1 MITLFCF
8 QSKIIVL
15 VGQWLVRQKSGS
27 GIKLGCMKPFLRFW
41 AVLIG
46 LVVLSAAF
54 GWAQQN
60 QQLYVYSRGIFLPSD
75 DLRFDLYSY
84 GADPSEISVTYN
96 KVLEPFELLRLKPND
111 GYSAIKI
118 PENVKT
124 SVLKRNTVKMDRNYG
139 QVNLGKLAPGLY
151 LLGFSAGQAKGI
163 GIALVTDLGMI
174 VKRADKNISMLT
186 VNRVN
191 GQRRSATVYGIDAAN
206 TKQIRTDT
214 NGLGKLVLSTDKN
227 GLIVANSG
235 NSWAVSRSW
244 WQSYGVEKWKITGQT
259 DRPLYKPADSV
270 SFRGS
275 LREGNTLKPIKL
287 KEISAVACYDNTELW
302 RGKPLVNEFGSFSA
316 TFSLSRRA
324 KTAEYERYRVF
335 VAPSGEAA
343 CNAGLTVASFQVE
356 DYIKPEFSVALEN
369 PEIALQGSNV
379 KVAASAEYLFG
390 GGVSGGKVNLQVSR
404 AERYRRDDPRYSDF
418 GYYWGE
424 WDYWQPRQAII
435 LEKNTV
441 LGDNGKLEVS
451 VPLERDPDNAV
462 VAYNIQT
469 TIEDETRRPQTTS
482 KTIIAYPSTVRVAV
496 RSSRYVVKA
505 GEEIEMDV
513 RTRTLEGETADAPV
527 ELTLVR
533 RDYWYNS
540 SRWTQREERL
550 ETRTVTTKK
559 GNAVVRFKAPKGGGY
574 SVMAKAKDPENRVS
588 LGEAFVWV
596 TEDNPSWYWWY
607 EGGGMQVKMDK
618 REYKVGDTAVAF
630 ISGIKQG
637 ADVWLTLEGNEIL
650 NQRLSRAAGGN
661 AAWTFKITKEM
672 QPNIVL
678 KAGYLANGSR
688 SEEEVQLSVPKVQE
702 KLSIEILP
710 AKQKFQAGEQG
721 LVKLR
726 VKDANG
732 QPVKTELAVTVVD
745 KGIYLL
751 KEDNTPDPFDVLHGS
766 RYNLVG
772 TVSSED
778 EPLYID
784 APRAVATALAAP
796 AAKPAMSMA
805 DSSAKVAESATPD
818 VKVRKDFR
826 DTADWRASLI
836 TNENG
841 EVTMTVPFPENLTT
855 WRITARG
862 QTIEAK
868 AGANK
873 TEVMVTQDIIT
884 RISQPSF
891 LVRGDSFQLRGIVN
905 NNRETTTTGKFSL
918 ALNGLSTNSPLE
930 TSLSIKPGQR
940 GSFDARVTATE
951 FGVAKVMAKYA
962 DSLGGDA
969 LELPINVKPR
979 GFTDGTGWAADA
991 KRGAK
996 KFSIPNDANL
1006 ESARLKIALTPSLL
1020 SAVRPALEQLIG
1032 YPYGCT
1038 EQTLSRFLPTLL
1050 AQQAFPRDDLPELL
1064 DAGLTRLETLR
1075 HDDGGWG
1082 FWTQDNSTL
1091 EMTSQVVLAL
1101 ARAKS
1106 AGVKFESYLLEG
1118 AVNWLRQNINDTNA
1132 QRGAKAV
1139 AYRALAEANSPATD
1153 SMDAFAAL
1161 RDLEPYHLGQLALA
1175 YQKLGKLEEAKKM
1188 LTRLKSA
1195 RIETDSNVRWER
1207 PNRQYRWYYYWED
1220 NPVLVTAVALE
1231 ALAKIEP
1238 RSTLIPKTINY
1249 LLQQRRGYW
1258 WVSTQDTAATVI
1270 AALALPKP
1278 ADSNQTVRVLLNGI
1292 EIASKTIDEKGA
1304 TLELD
1309 PKLKIGENSLEVRGD
1324 LNYAASL
1331 EYVRE
1336 PERLIAESNG
1346 INVAPTYYKLEK
1358 KWNEAARNYDYTPV
1372 PLIKDG
1378 VAQAVDVGDMIA
1390 VNIRIKPESGS
1401 MRHLQ
1406 VIQPVPA
1413 GFSAVNENGWDFEPG
1428 RPIRFQQYWRWW
1440 YWYSGREIYQ
1450 DRVELY
1456 ADTFGG
1462 EQEFTVILRAQTPGT
1477 FTALPTTADLMYDPS
1492 VRGRS
1497 SAATL
1502 TIKE

>member
-1 MITLFCF
+1 
-8 QSKIIVL
+8 
-15 VGQWLVRQKSGS
+15 
-27 GIKLGCMKPFLRFW
+27 MKPFSRLFG
-41 AVLIG
+41 VLMV
-46 LVVLSAAF
+46 LLSLSAAF
-54 GWAQQN
+54 VWAQQN
-60 QQLYVYSRGIFLPSD
+60 QALYVYSRGIFLPSD

-96 KVLEPFELLRLKPND
+96 KVLEPLDLLRLKSND
-111 GYSAIKI
+111 GYTAIKI
-118 PENVKT
+118 PEGLKT
-124 SVLKRNTVKMDRNYG
+124 SVVKRSSVKLDRNYG
-139 QVNLGKLAPGLY
+139 QVNLGKLSPGLY
-151 LLGFSAGQAKGI
+151 LLGFSAGQAKGV
-163 GIALVTDLGMI
+163 GIALVTDLGML
-174 VKRADKNISMLT
+174 VKRADKNVTVLT

-191 GQRRSATVYGIDAAN
+191 GQRRNAAVYGIDGTNA
-206 TKQIRTDT
+206 KQIQTDS
-214 NGLGKLVLSTDKN
+214 NGLGKLVLYTDKN
-227 GLIVANSG
+227 GVIVANSG
-235 NSWAVSRSW
+235 ANWAVSRSW
-244 WQSYGVEKWKITGQT
+244 WQSYGVERWKITGQT
-259 DRPLYKPADSV
+259 DRPLYKPADAV
-270 SFRGS
+270 SFRGT

-287 KEISAVACYDNTELW
+287 KEISVVACYDSTELW
-302 RGKPLVNEFGSFSA
+302 RGKQAVNEYGTFSG

-324 KTAEYERYRVF
+324 KTSEYEQYRVF

-343 CNAGLTVASFQVE
+343 CGAGLTVASFQVE
-356 DYIKPEFSVALEN
+356 DYIKPEFTVALEN
-369 PEIALQGSNV
+369 PEIALQGSSV

-404 AERYRRDDPRYSDF
+404 AQRYRRDDPRYSDF

-451 VPLERDPDNAV
+451 VPLERDPDNAI
-462 VAYNIQT
+462 VAYTVQT

-496 RSSRYVVKA
+496 RSNRYVVKA
-505 GEEIEMDV
+505 GEEIEMNV
-513 RTRTLEGETADAPV
+513 RTRNLEGEAADAPV

-533 RDYWYNS
+533 RDYWYNT

-550 ETRTVTTKK
+550 ETRTVTTKN
-559 GNAVVRFKAPKGGGY
+559 GNAVVKFKASKGGGY
-574 SVMAKAKDPENRVS
+574 SVMAKAKDPQDRVS

-596 TEDNPSWYWWY
+596 TEDNPSWYWYY
-607 EGGGMQVKMDK
+607 ENGGMQIKMDK
-618 REYKVGDTAVAF
+618 REYAVGDTAVAF

-637 ADVWLTLEGNEIL
+637 ADVWLTLEGNEIMA
-650 NQRLSRAAGGN
+650 QRVSRAAGGN

-672 QPNIVL
+672 QPNTTL
-678 KAGYLANGSR
+678 KASYISGGAK
-688 SEEEVQLSVPKVQE
+688 SETEVGLVVPKIQEQLSIQV
-702 KLSIEILP
+702 LP
-710 AKQKFQAGEQG
+710 SKQKFQAGEQG
-721 LVKLR
+721 QVKLL
-726 VKDANG
+726 VKDATG
-732 QPVKTELAVTVVD
+732 KPVKTELGITVVD

-751 KEDNTPDPFDVLHGS
+751 KEDNTPDPFEVLHGS

-778 EPLYID
+778 EPLYVD
-784 APRAVATALAAP
+784 APRPVATALASPSASAPTSATADRAAKAEAP
-796 AAKPAMSMA
+796 AA
-805 DSSAKVAESATPD
+805 PD

-836 TNENG
+836 TNEAG
-841 EVTMTVPFPENLTT
+841 EATLTIPFPENLTT

-862 QTIEAK
+862 QTLEAK
-868 AGANK
+868 AGTSK
-873 TEVMVTQDIIT
+873 TEVMVTQDIIA
-884 RISQPSF
+884 RISQPTF

-905 NNRETTTTGKFSL
+905 NNRETTAAGKFSI
-918 ALNGLSTNSPLE
+918 ALNGLSTSSPLE
-930 TSLSIKPGQR
+930 TNLSIKSGQR

-951 FGVAKVMAKYA
+951 FGIAKVTAKYV

-996 KFSIPNDANL
+996 KFSIPQDANL
-1006 ESARLKIALTPSLL
+1006 DSARLKIALTPSLL

-1050 AQQAFPRDDLPELL
+1050 AQQAFPRDDLPDLL
-1064 DAGLTRLETLR
+1064 DAGLSRLETLR

-1101 ARAKS
+1101 ARAKN
-1106 AGVKFESYLLEG
+1106 AGVKFEAYLLEG
-1118 AVNWLRQNINDTNA
+1118 AVQWLRNNINDSNA
-1132 QRGAKAV
+1132 QRGARSV
-1139 AYRALAEANSPATD
+1139 AYRALAEAGSPATD
-1153 SMDAFAAL
+1153 SMEAFANL

-1175 YQKLGKLEEAKKM
+1175 YHKLGKLEEARKM
-1188 LTRLKSA
+1188 LTRLKTA

-1238 RSTLIPKTINY
+1238 KSSLIPKTINY

-1278 ADSNQTVRVLLNGI
+1278 ASSNQTVRVLLNGT
-1292 EIASKTIDEKGA
+1292 EIAVKTIDEKGA
-1304 TLELD
+1304 TLDLD
-1309 PKLKIGENSLEVRGD
+1309 PKLKIGENTLEVRGD

-1336 PERLIAESNG
+1336 PERLVAESSG
-1346 INVAPTYYKLEK
+1346 INVSPTYYKLEK
-1358 KWNEAARNYDYTPV
+1358 KWNESARNYDYTPV

-1378 VAQAVDVGDMIA
+1378 VAQALEVGEMIA
-1390 VNIRIKPESGS
+1390 VHIRIKPESGS

-1428 RPIRFQQYWRWW
+1428 RPIRFQSYYRWW

>member
-1 MITLFCF
+1 
-8 QSKIIVL
+8 
-15 VGQWLVRQKSGS
+15 
-27 GIKLGCMKPFLRFW
+27 MKPFPKLFG
-41 AVLIG
+41 VLM
-46 LVVLSAAF
+46 VLLSLGAAF
-54 GWAQQN
+54 VWAQPN
-60 QQLYVYSRGIFLPSD
+60 QALYVYSRGIFLPSE

-84 GADPSEISVTYN
+84 GADAGEINVTYN
-96 KVLEPFELLRLKPND
+96 KVLEPLELLRLKPNS

-118 PENVKT
+118 PENIKT
-124 SVLKRNTVKMDRNYG
+124 SVVKRSTVKQDRNYG
-139 QVNLGKLAPGLY
+139 QVNLGKLTPGLY
-151 LLGFSAGQAKGI
+151 LLGFSAGQAKGV
-163 GIALVTDLGMI
+163 GIALVTELGMM
-174 VKRADKNISMLT
+174 VKRADKNVSVLT
-186 VNRVN
+186 VNRGN
-191 GQRRSATVYGIDAAN
+191 GQRRMSTVYGIDGTNA
-206 TKQIRTDT
+206 KQIQTDV

-227 GLIVANSG
+227 GVIVANSG
-235 NSWAVSRSW
+235 ANWAVSRSW
-244 WQSYGVEKWKITGQT
+244 WQSYGVERWKITGQT
-259 DRPLYKPADSV
+259 DRPLYKPADAV
-270 SFRGS
+270 SFRGT
-275 LREGNTLKPIKL
+275 LREGNTLKPIKV
-287 KEISAVACYDNTELW
+287 KELSVVACYDNTELW
-302 RGKPLVNEFGSFSA
+302 RGKQAVNEFGTFSG

-324 KTAEYERYRVF
+324 KTSEYEQYRVF

-343 CNAGLTVASFQVE
+343 CGAGLTVASFQVE

-404 AERYRRDDPRYSDF
+404 AQRYRRDDPRYMDF

-441 LGDNGKLEVS
+441 LGDNGKLEVN

-462 VAYNIQT
+462 VAYTVET
-469 TIEDETRRPQTTS
+469 TIEDETRRPQSTS

-496 RSSRYVVKA
+496 RSNRYVVKA
-505 GEEIEMDV
+505 GEEIEMNV
-513 RTRTLEGETADAPV
+513 RTRNLTGEAADAPV

-533 RDYWYNS
+533 RDYWYNAN
-540 SRWTQREERL
+540 RWTPREEKL
-550 ETRTVTTKK
+550 ETRTVTTKN
-559 GNAVVRFKAPKGGGY
+559 GNAVVKFKAVKGGGY

-596 TEDNPSWYWWY
+596 TEDNPSWYWY
-607 EGGGMQVKMDK
+607 YDNGGMQIKMDK
-618 REYKVGDTAVAF
+618 REYAVGDTAVAF

-637 ADVWLTLEGNEIL
+637 ADVWLTLEGSEIM
-650 NQRLSRAAGGN
+650 NQRVSRAAGGN
-661 AAWTFKITKEM
+661 AAWTFKITKDM
-672 QPNIVL
+672 QPNTTL
-678 KAGYLANGSR
+678 KASYIAGGAK
-688 SEEEVQLSVPKVQE
+688 SETEVGLVVPKVQDQ
-702 KLSIEILP
+702 LSIQVLP
-710 AKQKFQAGEQG
+710 TKKKFQAGEQG
-721 LVKLR
+721 QVKLL

-732 QPVKTELAVTVVD
+732 KPVKTELGVTVVD

-784 APRAVATALAAP
+784 APRPVATALAAP
-796 AAKPAMSMA
+796 AAANMA
-805 DSSAKVAESATPD
+805 DASATRQAKAEAPAAPD

-836 TNENG
+836 TDLNG
-841 EVTMTVPFPENLTT
+841 EATLIVPFPENLTT

-862 QTIEAK
+862 QSIEAK
-868 AGANK
+868 AGEARE
-873 TEVMVTQDIIT
+873 EVMVTQDIIA
-884 RISQPSF
+884 RISQPTF
-891 LVRGDSFQLRGIVN
+891 LVKGDSFQLRGIVN
-905 NNRETTTTGKFSL
+905 NNRENTAAGKFSI
-918 ALNGLSTNSPLE
+918 ALNGLSTSSPLE
-930 TSLSIKPGQR
+930 TNLSIQSGQR

-951 FGVAKVMAKYA
+951 FGIAKVTAKYV

-996 KFSIPNDANL
+996 KFSVPQDANL
-1006 ESARLKIALTPSLL
+1006 DSARLKIALTPSLL

-1075 HDDGGWG
+1075 HEDGGWG
-1082 FWTQDNSTL
+1082 FWTEDNSTV

-1101 ARAKS
+1101 ARAKNV
-1106 AGVKFESYLLEG
+1106 GVKFEPYLLDG
-1118 AVNWLRQNINDTNA
+1118 AVQWLRERINDSNA
-1132 QRGAKAV
+1132 QRGARSV
-1139 AYRALAEANSPATD
+1139 AYRALAEAGSPALD
-1153 SMDAFAAL
+1153 SMDAFANL

-1175 YQKLGKLEEAKKM
+1175 YHKLNKLEEARRM

-1195 RIETDSNVRWER
+1195 RVETDSNVRWER

-1238 RSTLIPKTINY
+1238 KSNLIPKTINY

-1278 ADSNQTVRVLLNGI
+1278 ADSNQTVRVLLNGT
-1292 EIASKTIDEKGA
+1292 EIAVKTIDEKGA
-1304 TLELD
+1304 TLDLD
-1309 PKLKIGENSLEVRGD
+1309 PKLRIGENTLEVKGD

-1336 PERLIAESNG
+1336 PERLVAESNG

-1378 VAQAVDVGDMIA
+1378 VAQPLEVGEMIA
-1390 VNIRIKPESGS
+1390 INIRIKPESGS

-1428 RPIRFQQYWRWW
+1428 RPIRFQPYWRWW

>member
-1 MITLFCF
+1 ML
-8 QSKIIVL
+8 VL
-15 VGQWLVRQKSGS
+15 
-27 GIKLGCMKPFLRFW
+27 LG
-41 AVLIG
+41 
-46 LVVLSAAF
+46 LSAAF
-54 GWAQQN
+54 VWAQRDS
-60 QQLYVYSRGIFLPSD
+60 QLWVYSRGIFLPTD
-75 DLRFDLYSY
+75 DLRFELYSY
-84 GADPSEISVTYN
+84 GADPSEITVNYN
-96 KVLEPFELLRLKPND
+96 KVTDPLALLRLKPND

-118 PENVKT
+118 PENIKTTLVKR
-124 SVLKRNTVKMDRNYG
+124 SNVKMDRNYG
-139 QVNLGKLAPGLY
+139 QVNLGKLESGLY
-151 LLGFSAGQAKGI
+151 LLGFASGNAKGI
-163 GIALVTDLGMI
+163 GIALVTDLGI
-174 VKRADKNISMLT
+174 LVKRADKNVSVLS

-191 GQRRSATVYGIDAAN
+191 GQRRSATVYGIEGNNAQ
-206 TKQIRTDT
+206 QIRTDV
-214 NGLGKLVLSTDKN
+214 NGLGKLSPSSDKN
-227 GLIVANSG
+227 GLVVANSG
-235 NSWAVSRSW
+235 NNWAVSRSW
-244 WQSYGVEKWKITGQT
+244 WQSYGLEKWKLTGQT
-259 DRPLYKPADSV
+259 DRPLYKPADAV
-270 SFRGS
+270 SFRGT

-287 KEISAVACYDNTELW
+287 EKISVVACYDNTELW
-302 RGKPLVNEFGSFSA
+302 RGKQAVNEYGTFSGS
-316 TFSLSRRA
+316 FSLSRRA
-324 KTAEYERYRVF
+324 KTSEYDQYRIY

-343 CNAGLTVASFQVE
+343 CGAGLNVASFKVE
-356 DYIKPEFSVALEN
+356 DYIKPDFTVALEN
-369 PEIALQGSNV
+369 PEIGLQGTSV
-379 KVAASAEYLFG
+379 KIAASAEYLFG
-390 GGVSGGKVNLQVSR
+390 GGVSGGKVNIQVSR

-441 LGDNGKLEVS
+441 LGESGKLEVT

-482 KTIIAYPSTVRVAV
+482 STVIAYPSTVRVAV

-513 RTRTLEGETADAPV
+513 RTRDLTGEAADAPV

-533 RDYWYNS
+533 RDYWYNA
-540 SRWTQREERL
+540 SRWTPREEKL
-550 ETRTVTTKK
+550 ETRTVSTKN
-559 GNAVVRFKAPKGGGY
+559 GNAKVKFKVAQGGGY
-574 SVMAKAKDPENRVS
+574 SVLAKAKDPQNRVS

-596 TEDNPSWYWWY
+596 TEDNPSWYWYY
-607 EGGGMQVKMDK
+607 ENAGMQIKMDK
-618 REYKVGDTAVAF
+618 REYAVGDTAVAF

-637 ADVWLTLEGNEIL
+637 VDVWLTLEGSEIL
-650 NQRLSRAAGGN
+650 NQRVTRAAGGN
-661 AAWTFKITKEM
+661 AAWTFKVTKEM

-678 KAGYLANGSR
+678 KAAYIAAGAKSLTETTLA
-688 SEEEVQLSVPKVQE
+688 VPKVQE
-702 KLSIEILP
+702 RLSISILP
-710 AKQKFQAGEQG
+710 AKQKYQAGEAGQ
-721 LVKLR
+721 VKLR
-726 VKDANG
+726 VRDANG
-732 QPVKTELAVTVVD
+732 KPIKTELGVTVVD

-751 KEDNTPDPFDVLHGS
+751 KEDSTPNPFDVLHGY
-766 RYNLVG
+766 RNNLVG

-778 EPLYID
+778 ETLYVD
-784 APRAVATALAAP
+784 APRPVATALASPSVAARPRAEAP
-796 AAKPAMSMA
+796 SANKAVA
-805 DSSAKVAESATPD
+805 DSAASGAE

-836 TNENG
+836 TNDEG

-855 WRITARG
+855 WRITVRG
-862 QTIEAK
+862 QTLEAK
-868 AGANK
+868 AGAAK
-873 TEVMVTQDIIT
+873 TEVMVTQDIVA
-884 RISQPSF
+884 RIAQPTF

-905 NNRETTTTGKFSL
+905 NNRETPITGQFSIG
-918 ALNGLSTNSPLE
+918 LNGLTASTPLQ

-940 GSFDARVTATE
+940 GSFDTRVTATE
-951 FGVAKVMAKYA
+951 FGIAKVTAKFA
-962 DSLGGDA
+962 DNLGGDA
-969 LELPINVKPR
+969 LELPINIKPR

-996 KFSIPNDANL
+996 KFSIPTDTNL

-1064 DAGLTRLETLR
+1064 DAGLSRLETLR
-1075 HDDGGWG
+1075 HNDGGWG
-1082 FWTQDNSTL
+1082 FWTEDSSTL
-1091 EMTSQVVLAL
+1091 EMTGQVVLAL
-1101 ARAKS
+1101 ARAKTV
-1106 AGVKFESYLLEG
+1106 GLKFESYLLDG
-1118 AVNWLRQNINDTNA
+1118 AVQWLRQRINDGNG
-1132 QRGAKAV
+1132 QRGARAV
-1139 AYRALAEANSPATD
+1139 AYRALAEAGSPALE
-1153 SMDAFAAL
+1153 SMEDFAAL

-1175 YQKLGKLEEAKKM
+1175 YHKLGKLEEARTM
-1188 LTRLKSA
+1188 LTRLKA
-1195 RIETDSNVRWER
+1195 KRIETDSNVRWER
-1207 PNRQYRWYYYWED
+1207 PNRQYRWYYYWDD

-1231 ALAKIEP
+1231 ALAKLEP
-1238 RSTLIPKTINY
+1238 RSNLIPKTINY

-1278 ADSNQTVRVLLNGI
+1278 ADSNQTVKVLLNGK
-1292 EIASKTIDEKGA
+1292 EIATKTIDEKGT
-1304 TLELD
+1304 TLDLD
-1309 PKLKIGENSLEVRGD
+1309 PKLKIGENSLEIKGD

-1336 PERLIAESNG
+1336 PERLVADSDG
-1346 INVAPTYYKLEK
+1346 ITVNPTYYKLEK
-1358 KWNEAARNYDYTPV
+1358 KWNESARNYDYTPV

-1378 VAQAVDVGDMIA
+1378 IAQPLEVGEMIA

-1413 GFSAVNENGWDFEPG
+1413 GFSVVKETGWNFQPG
-1428 RPIRFQQYWRWW
+1428 RAIRYFENYWYWN

-1462 EQEFTVILRAQTPGT
+1462 EQEFTVYMRAQTPGT
-1477 FTALPTTADLMYDPS
+1477 FTALPTIAELMYDPS
-1492 VRGRS
+1492 IRGRS